1 MKIHNTL
8 TKTREVFQTLV
19 PGKVTIYMCGITV
32 YNLCHLGHARTQMAA
47 DFIVRYLAYQK
58 YDITWVRNITDIDD
72 KIIQAASKLQLDIHT
87 LSSQMITAMQKDFK
101 ALGLLEPEHQPRAT
115 EYLPEMIAMIKEL
128 INKGNAYVHEGSVWF
143 NIASYPEYGCF
154 RHPTSKSSEADF
166 VLWKK
171 AKPEEPSYPS
181 PWGAGRPGWHI
192 ECSAMSKA
200 FLGERFDIHLGGKDL
215 IFPHHENEIAQSFNC
230 HGCIPARY
238 WMHIGLLQIE
248 GRKMSKSLNN
258 FIDIKSLLSV
268 YSAQDIRFFFLQTHY
283 RHDATYTTEHMES
296 SATAF
301 KNLVHSLRRHPEVI
315 GIDNSVIQAF
325 ELHMNDDFNTPE
337 VCALLFRC
345 KKLWNSTNC
354 SILGNTIL
362 LILETLGFNFET
374 NLSIKEIEELI
385 FERAN
390 CKLEGNFSRA
400 DEIRGHLAHHDVFLS
415 DVGSKTHWYIK
426 K

>member
-1 MKIHNTL
+1 
-8 TKTREVFQTLV
+8 
-19 PGKVTIYMCGITV
+19 
-32 YNLCHLGHARTQMAA
+32 
-47 DFIVRYLAYQK
+47 
-58 YDITWVRNITDIDD
+58 
-72 KIIQAASKLQLDIHT
+72 
-87 LSSQMITAMQKDFK
+87 
-101 ALGLLEPEHQPRAT
+101 
-115 EYLPEMIAMIKEL
+115 
-128 INKGNAYVHEGSVWF
+128 
-143 NIASYPEYGCF
+143 
-154 RHPTSKSSEADF
+154 
-166 VLWKK
+166 
-171 AKPEEPSYPS
+171 
-181 PWGAGRPGWHI
+181 
-192 ECSAMSKA
+192 
-200 FLGERFDIHLGGKDL
+200 
-215 IFPHHENEIAQSFNC
+215 
-230 HGCIPARY
+230 
-238 WMHIGLLQIE
+238 
-248 GRKMSKSLNN
+248 
-258 FIDIKSLLSV
+258 
-268 YSAQDIRFFFLQTHY
+268 
-283 RHDATYTTEHMES
+283 MES